1 MAFEDL
7 KAEIMVLLDA
17 LQGPAPDAHEIYE
30 RVRQSLDTMKAE
42 GLPLPED
49 LLELE
54 AKLEEQF
61 MAARKDQESGSVPK
75 PD

>member
-7 KAEIMVLLDA
+7 KAEILTVLDA
-17 LQGPAPDAHEIYE
+17 LRGPSPDAHEVYE

-49 LLELE
+49 LVH
-54 AKLEEQF
+54 LEERLERAFAEQQRDGSG
-61 MAARKDQESGSVPK
+61 ARQ
-75 PD
+75 